1 MEEISVDLKSL
12 FLHHLGIID
21 FYLMVVDCNILVWL
35 GVKPYINAWLREK
48 LQLMKKHQAL
58 QSNKDGNKIKDKNWT
73 GLYKCQKAHGA
84 IFSDNYLF
92 VLFPDIGIDLSY
104 CEYAIFLLRVL
115 SF

>member
-35 GVKPYINAWLREK
+35 GVKPYINAWLMEK

-84 IFSDNYLF
+84 TFS
-92 VLFPDIGIDLSY
+92 PTTI
-104 CEYAIFLLRVL
+104 
-115 SF
+115 